1 MLPEQSFKWSGCC
14 HVKSRLKVEEP
25 KYMNPFTVVLPPINV
40 WEVDNVLAACAEI
53 ISTELR
59 STAKMFP
66 TYGEGLLLQ
75 QHLDV
80 LPEKLFCQD
89 KHDHFT
95 SGYSFLEYLLNIT
108 LLVVSQFTCCVT
120 TPVCWWSIKAINLR
134 PVHTVDKFALSRMW
148 PVACVAGVNLYSL
161 KVIIIFFPTF
171 VNATKPIRQLLWG
184 RFSWMG
190 NKENPMDYLKG
201 FRYAAS

>member
-1 MLPEQSFKWSGCC
+1 
-14 HVKSRLKVEEP
+14 
-25 KYMNPFTVVLPPINV
+25 
-40 WEVDNVLAACAEI
+40 
-53 ISTELR
+53 
-59 STAKMFP
+59 
-66 TYGEGLLLQ
+66 
-75 QHLDV
+75 
-80 LPEKLFCQD
+80 
-89 KHDHFT
+89 
-95 SGYSFLEYLLNIT
+95 
-108 LLVVSQFTCCVT
+108 
-120 TPVCWWSIKAINLR
+120 
-134 PVHTVDKFALSRMW
+134 MW